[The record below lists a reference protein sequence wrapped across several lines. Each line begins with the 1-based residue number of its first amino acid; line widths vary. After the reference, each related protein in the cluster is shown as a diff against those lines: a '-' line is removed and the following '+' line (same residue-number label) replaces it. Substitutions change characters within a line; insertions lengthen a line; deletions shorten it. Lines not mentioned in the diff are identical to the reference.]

1 MPTYD
6 FRCAMGHVTERRA
19 GYDQSAI
26 GCPVCGA
33 EARRASINRL
43 GMSGF
48 ATPPMR
54 SRPVGLS
61 AFTEA
66 QGEMVHTAQRTGIP
80 APDVMAIAKRQAAHI
95 QRHAPELVTGT

>member
-26 GCPVCGA
+26 GCHCGLVANRSPV
-33 EARRASINRL
+33 NRL
-43 GMSGF
+43 GKSGF

-54 SRPVGLS
+54 SRPVGMS
-61 AFTEA
+61 TFTEA
-66 QGEMVHTAQRTGIP
+66 QGEMVHTAQRTGVP
-80 APDVMAIAKRQAAHI
+80 APDVMAIAKRQAAYI

>member
-33 EARRASINRL
+33 EARRASINQF

-54 SRPVGLS
+54 SRPVEAAPPACSTSIAQHS
-61 AFTEA
+61 AP
-66 QGEMVHTAQRTGIP
+66 GYLPRM
-80 APDVMAIAKRQAAHI
+80 
-95 QRHAPELVTGT
+95 